1 MTLHTLNASPA
12 SGAFADCL
20 GMVAA
25 GDALLLLGDGVYAAM
40 AGTGAR
46 ARLDACGV
54 QLYVLGDDAAA
65 AGVLARMDAVTVI
78 DFDGFVALSEQF
90 PRQLAWY

>member
-1 MTLHTLNASPA
+1 MTLHTLNTSPSSA
-12 SGAFADCL
+12 AFADCL

-46 ARLDACGV
+46 AKLDACGA
-54 QLYVLGDDAAA
+54 QLYVLRDDAAA
-65 AGVLARMDAVTVI
+65 AGVLERMDAITVI
-78 DFDGFVALSEQF
+78 DFDGFVGLSEQF